1 LKLSIRDEVSMKNR
15 KIAILA
21 ALLLTVPTAGAS
33 NITDRFSLR
42 IGPGGLLP
50 VGGQFTDSV
59 KLSKVVRIGF
69 GLNVGLRYKVNDYF
83 YLDAGY
89 TFDWMGVK
97 KAYQPTEYKVEGQ
110 TPALHLSMIA
120 LNGTFFLSTG
130 YALAP
135 YVTVGAGMCPWRF
148 TQKAFRGETWP
159 APSKPENSF
168 ASTDFGLNGGLGV
181 ETYLVSRFMIFAELK
196 YSYIFARHTAKFGT
210 NDFTQQDFLGLSIG
224 LVYHFGRK

>member
-1 LKLSIRDEVSMKNR
+1 MTNR

-21 ALLLTVPTAGAS
+21 ALLLTVSAAGAS

-42 IGPGGLLP
+42 VSPGGILA
-50 VGGQFTDSV
+50 VGGQFSDSL
-59 KLSKVVRIGF
+59 KLSKVIRIGF
-69 GLNVGLRYKVNDYF
+69 GLSAGLRYKINDYF

-110 TPALHLSMIA
+110 TPAFHLSMIT

-135 YVTVGAGMCPWRF
+135 YITVGAGMCPWRF
-148 TQKAFRGETWP
+148 TQKAFGSGTWP
-159 APSKPENSF
+159 APSRPENAF

-181 ETYLVSRFMIFAELK
+181 ETYLFSKFMIFTEVK
-196 YSYIFARHTAKFGT
+196 YYYAFTRHTAKFGT
-210 NDFTQQDFLGLSIG
+210 NDFTQQDFLGLNIG